1 LIAHLPAS
9 PSRIGEKG
17 ANLTGWFFFYG
28 TLMDRDVLAR
38 VLARPVRDDEL
49 VPAILSGFR
58 RVGSPGV
65 VYPRLV
71 PDQAA
76 RVCGLALAAPA
87 PHDLVRLHWFEDG
100 EYAATSAQI
109 RLVDGR
115 IVAAGYF
122 SAFDGVLPADARDWC
137 PMTWTTRDKPSYLA
151 RCDGW
156 MDGCPAPEASDPF
169 VHAVLGSW
177 TTRAA

>member
-1 LIAHLPAS
+1 VFW
-9 PSRIGEKG
+9 IGEERSS
-17 ANLTGWFFFYG
+17 LTNWFFFYG

-49 VPAILSGFR
+49 VPAILPGFR

-71 PDQAA
+71 TDPGA
-76 RVCGLALAAPA
+76 RVCGLALAAPG
-87 PHDLVRLHWFEDG
+87 PRDLVRLHWFEDG
-100 EYAATSAQI
+100 EYVAARAKI
-109 RLVDGR
+109 RLAHGHTVT
-115 IVAAGYF
+115 ACYF
-122 SAFDGVLPADARDWC
+122 SAFDGVLPADATEWC
-137 PMTWTTRDKPSYLA
+137 PMTWTLRDKPHYLD

-169 VHAVLGSW
+169 VHAVLGRPRRLNAGEIS
-177 TTRAA
+177 R